1 MRQPS
6 PWTGLSPLKVVGG
19 TLRTSEHPGAE
30 ENIVILN
37 RPKVLFWQ
45 LLPFQSRL
53 KIKRLAVLCFN
64 FPGWKTHQQSPPMG
78 LGQFLRQF
86 GDALVIG
93 W

>member
-37 RPKVLFWQ
+37 RPKLGS
-45 LLPFQSRL
+45 LLATS
-53 KIKRLAVLCFN
+53 
-64 FPGWKTHQQSPPMG
+64 
-78 LGQFLRQF
+78 
-86 GDALVIG
+86 ALSVPSEDKEISCSLL
-93 W
+93 